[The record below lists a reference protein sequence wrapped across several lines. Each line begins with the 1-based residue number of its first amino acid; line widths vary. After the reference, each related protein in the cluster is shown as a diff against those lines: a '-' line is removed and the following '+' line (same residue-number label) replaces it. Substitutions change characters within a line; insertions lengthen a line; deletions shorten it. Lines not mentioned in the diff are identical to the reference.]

1 MDHGIF
7 YKHLAGPIS
16 IPFVSSQI
24 STLSN
29 IQSNTSEE
37 GSASARVQAPE
48 TRVEQRCIKS
58 CLHGPEVIRTYINE
72 LVIATSELEARASLI
87 YTLSLLRCNEQEETV
102 ALARAQA
109 PVEMFSQSFTTRCI
123 GAARRSNAECK
134 FRPSAICQ
142 RGRAQAP
149 PPVSDYD
156 FTYLGQLEN
165 QLGRRMHTM
174 VMTSLC
180 RHTNSRRFR
189 AILTSIKATF
199 PTLNKSVSSFV
210 TKQVMWTLSGAPESS
225 YRKPN
230 PLRYKDP
237 KVRIVGIPLLEALA
251 RAQAHPTILDLVNV
265 HSGRFDH
272 HALKI
277 DPDEG
282 YFSPPR
288 LIWKYETRPIP

>member
-1 MDHGIF
+1 M
-7 YKHLAGPIS
+7 
-16 IPFVSSQI
+16 
-24 STLSN
+24 SN
-29 IQSNTSEE
+29 IETNTIEE
-37 GSASARVQAPE
+37 GSASARAQAPE
-48 TRVEQRCIKS
+48 TCVEQRCIKS
-58 CLHGPEVIRTYINE
+58 CLHGPEVVRTYISE

-87 YTLSLLRCNEQEETV
+87 YTLSLLRCNEQEKTV
-102 ALARAQA
+102 
-109 PVEMFSQSFTTRCI
+109 PVQMFSQIFMTRCL
-123 GAARRSNAECK
+123 GAARRSSTECK

-142 RGRAQAP
+142 RYLTDALQHV

-156 FTYLGQLEN
+156 FTYFTQLQN

-230 PLRYKDP
+230 PLLYKDP
-237 KVRIVGIPLLEALA
+237 KVRIVGIPLLKD
-251 RAQAHPTILDLVNV
+251 PKILELIKI

-272 HALKI
+272 RALKI

-282 YFSPPR
+282 YFSKENITSSPHLFFNYQVFLFQVLEQILQKTPFQ
-288 LIWKYETRPIP
+288 LVP